1 MNKTA
6 IVTGASRGIGYAIA
20 QTLLNEGYNVVI
32 SARKMNDNLQEL
44 ERIHTDKCIV
54 CLADIAIQS
63 DRDKIVTTATE
74 SFGGIDLLVNN
85 AGVAPLVRKDMLDI
99 TMEDYDYVTD
109 INLKG
114 TFFLTQ
120 QVAKIM
126 QQVQRGRIVNIGSV
140 SSESVSVNRAEYC
153 ISKAG
158 ISMITKLFAVR
169 LAEYNIG
176 VFEIRP
182 GVIQT
187 DMIATVKDK
196 YQALAEEGV
205 IPAKRLGT
213 PQEVADA
220 IKAIEQ
226 GMLDYATGTV
236 INCGGGMHIPTL

>member
-20 QTLLNEGYNVVI
+20 QTLLSEGYNVVI

-44 ERIHTDKCIV
+44 ERLHASRCIV
-54 CLADIAIQS
+54 CLADIAIDS

-99 TMEDYDYVTD
+99 TTEDYDYVTD

-120 QVAKIM
+120 QVAKVM
-126 QQVQRGRIVNIGSV
+126 QKVQRGRIVNIGSV

-187 DMIATVKDK
+187 DMIAAVKDK
-196 YQALAEEGV
+196 YQALAEKGV

>member
-1 MNKTA
+1 MKRTA

-20 QTLLNEGYNVVI
+20 QMLLSEGYNVVI
-32 SARKMNDNLQEL
+32 SARKMNENLQEL
-44 ERIHTDKCIV
+44 ASSNAGRCSI
-54 CLADIAIQS
+54 CLADIAIES
-63 DRDKIVTTATE
+63 DREKIIATAVE
-74 SFGGIDLLVNN
+74 RFGGVDLLVNN

-99 TMEDYDYVTD
+99 TIEDYDYVTD

-120 QVAKIM
+120 QVAKVM
-126 QQVQRGRIVNIGSV
+126 QSAQRGRIVNIGSV

-169 LAEYNIG
+169 LAADNIG
-176 VFEIRP
+176 VYEIRP
-182 GVIQT
+182 GVIDT
-187 DMIATVKDK
+187 DMIAKVRDK
-196 YQALAEEGV
+196 YQSLADNGI
-205 IPAKRLGT
+205 IPSKRLGT

-220 IKAIEQ
+220 VKAIEQ

>member
-20 QTLLNEGYNVVI
+20 QTLLSEGYNVVI

-99 TMEDYDYVTD
+99 TIEDYDYVTD

-120 QVAKIM
+120 QVAKVM

>member
-6 IVTGASRGIGYAIA
+6 IVTGASRGIGFAIA
-20 QTLLNEGYNVVI
+20 QTLLSGGYNVVI
-32 SARKMNDNLQEL
+32 SARKINDNLQEL
-44 ERIHTDKCIV
+44 ERLHTGKCIV
-54 CLADIAIQS
+54 CLADIAIES
-63 DRDKIVTTATE
+63 DRDRIVTTATE
-74 SFGGIDLLVNN
+74 SFKSIDLLVNN

-99 TMEDYDYVTD
+99 TIEDYDYVTD

-120 QVAKIM
+120 QVAKVM
-126 QQVQRGRIVNIGSV
+126 QKEQRGRIVNIGSV

-187 DMIATVKDK
+187 DMIAAVKDK

>member
-20 QTLLNEGYNVVI
+20 QTLLSEGYNVVI

-44 ERIHTDKCIV
+44 ERLHTDKCIV

-63 DRDKIVTTATE
+63 DRDKIVTIATE

-120 QVAKIM
+120 QVAKVM

-236 INCGGGMHIPTL
+236 INCGGGMHIPML

>member
-20 QTLLNEGYNVVI
+20 QTLLSEGYNVVI

-120 QVAKIM
+120 QVAKVM

-236 INCGGGMHIPTL
+236 INCGGGMHIPML